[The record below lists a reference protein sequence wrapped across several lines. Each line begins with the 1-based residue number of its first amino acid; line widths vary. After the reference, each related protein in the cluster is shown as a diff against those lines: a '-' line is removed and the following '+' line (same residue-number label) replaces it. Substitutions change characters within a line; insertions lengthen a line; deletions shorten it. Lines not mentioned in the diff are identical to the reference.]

1 MKIVKDGIVLSPK
14 ETHTDDVQ
22 ASDALVK
29 QKSEEIEKKYAE
41 AFRLLAKGEEK
52 MIKGSVTVAIGIALR
67 YLIMYLKSRK

>member
-41 AFRLLAKGEEK
+41 AF
-52 MIKGSVTVAIGIALR
+52 
-67 YLIMYLKSRK
+67 

>member
-1 MKIVKDGIVLSPK
+1 MKIVKAGIALNPK

-41 AFRLLAKGEEK
+41 AFRLLAKGKEQDD
-52 MIKGSVTVAIGIALR
+52 
-67 YLIMYLKSRK
+67 